1 MSAGLIVL
9 KHQANNLRRSRWL
22 PGYVLV
28 LALVTDSLLRFG
40 GAGPQTV
47 VSLLNVVLIVVP
59 LVSLVFGTLHLYG
72 AREFAEL
79 LLAQPVS
86 RGSLY
91 AGLYGG
97 LALPLAAGFTAGV
110 GLPFL
115 WGGGDQTGGPLG
127 ILLLAGVML
136 TLVFSGLAFLIALT
150 FDDKARGLGAALVIW
165 LGITALYD
173 GFLLF
178 VIGAFADRPLELPL
192 IGLTLLNP
200 VDLARI
206 LILLRLDT
214 AVLMGYT
221 GAVFERFFGGS
232 AGLVVAALALLGW
245 VALPFGAGLRR
256 FRRKDL

>member
-9 KHQANNLRRSRWL
+9 KHQVKNLRRSRWL
-22 PGYVLV
+22 LAYVLV
-28 LALVTDSLLRFG
+28 LLLLTDALLRFG

-79 LLAQPVS
+79 LLAQPVG

-97 LALPLAAGFTAGV
+97 LALPLAAGFAAGI

-115 WGGGDQTGGPLG
+115 WGGGETGGA
-127 ILLLAGVML
+127 LLVLLVAGVAL

-150 FDDKARGLGAALVIW
+150 FDDKARGLGAALVVW
-165 LGITALYD
+165 LGLTALYD
-173 GFLLF
+173 GLLLF
-178 VIGAFADRPLELPL
+178 VIGAFSDRPLELPL

-221 GAVFERFFGGS
+221 GAVFEKFFGGA
-232 AGLVVAALALLGW
+232 AGMAVAALALLGW
-245 VALPFGAGLRR
+245 TALPFGAGLMR
-256 FRRKDL
+256 FRQKDL